1 MFVREAKKGL
11 DPVLDRIFNIASRVS
26 LLQIE
31 QDLNYLF
38 KLKSAA
44 AGNHGIKDFW
54 KFFYFRNVTIFEFPI
69 CTVI

>member
-1 MFVREAKKGL
+1 MFVRAAKKGL

-38 KLKSAA
+38 KQKSAA
-44 AGNHGIKDFW
+44 TGTHGIKDFW
-54 KFFYFRNVTIFEFPI
+54 KFLYFRNVTIIQIPNIYFD
-69 CTVI
+69 